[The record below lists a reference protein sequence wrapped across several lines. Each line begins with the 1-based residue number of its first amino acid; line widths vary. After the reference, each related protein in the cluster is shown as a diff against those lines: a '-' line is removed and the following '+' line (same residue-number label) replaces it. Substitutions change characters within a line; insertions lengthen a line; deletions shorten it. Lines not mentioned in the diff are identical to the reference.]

1 MMNVMKTISVSAIVP
16 FYNEGNRILY
26 VLDTLMGL
34 QNIDEII
41 CVDDGSTDNAIEKV
55 RERYTNIIVLENPYN
70 QGKSAAIAK
79 GVSNARGEY
88 IFLIDADMSNLRKDE
103 LETAITKAK
112 QSDTS
117 MIILKRIHDPL
128 GAKIT
133 RGDILV
139 SGERILK
146 KSDLLEVLK
155 TNPRHFQIETAINL
169 YMMNNK
175 KIVYWYP
182 HSGKNFHKIKKKGLP
197 KGIFEELAMNYS
209 IYAFAG
215 LYQYMK
221 MIIRFCKNRI

>member
-1 MMNVMKTISVSAIVP
+1 MNVMESVSVSAIVP

-26 VLDTLMGL
+26 VLDILKDL
-34 QNIDEII
+34 QNVDEII

-55 RERYTNIIVLENPYN
+55 RERDTNIIVLENPYN

-79 GVSNARGEY
+79 GISYASGEY

-112 QSDTS
+112 QADIS
-117 MIILKRIHDPL
+117 MIILKRVHDHL
-128 GAKIT
+128 GAKLT
-133 RGDILV
+133 RGDVLV

-197 KGIFEELAMNYS
+197 RGVFEELAMNYS
-209 IYAFAG
+209 MYAFAG
-215 LYQYMK
+215 VLQYLKLMVL
-221 MIIRFCKNRI
+221 FCNHRM

>member
-1 MMNVMKTISVSAIVP
+1 MESVSVSAIVP

-26 VLDTLMGL
+26 VLDILKDL
-34 QNIDEII
+34 QNVDEII

-55 RERYTNIIVLENPYN
+55 RERDTNIIVLENPYN

-79 GVSNARGEY
+79 GISHARGEY

-112 QSDTS
+112 QADIS

-133 RGDILV
+133 RGDVLV

-197 KGIFEELAMNYS
+197 RGVFEELAMNYS
-209 IYAFAG
+209 MYAFAG
-215 LYQYMK
+215 VLQYLKLMVL
-221 MIIRFCKNRI
+221 FCNHRM

>member
-1 MMNVMKTISVSAIVP
+1 MNVMKTVSVSAIVP

-26 VLDTLMGL
+26 VLDILKGL
-34 QNIDEII
+34 QNVDEIV
-41 CVDDGSTDNAIEKV
+41 CVDDGSTDNAIEKI

-79 GVSNARGEY
+79 GVSKARGEY

-112 QSDTS
+112 QSDKS
-117 MIILKRIHDPL
+117 MIILKRIHDHF

-155 TNPRHFQIETAINL
+155 MNPRHFQIETAINL

-175 KIVYWYP
+175 K
-182 HSGKNFHKIKKKGLP
+182 
-197 KGIFEELAMNYS
+197 
-209 IYAFAG
+209 
-215 LYQYMK
+215 
-221 MIIRFCKNRI
+221 

>member
-1 MMNVMKTISVSAIVP
+1 MNVMESVSVSAIVP

-26 VLDTLMGL
+26 VLDILKDL
-34 QNIDEII
+34 QNVDEII

-55 RERYTNIIVLENPYN
+55 RERDTNIIVLENPYN

-79 GVSNARGEY
+79 GISYASGEY

-112 QSDTS
+112 QADIS

-128 GAKIT
+128 VAKIT
-133 RGDILV
+133 RGDVLV

-197 KGIFEELAMNYS
+197 RGVFEELAMNYS
-209 IYAFAG
+209 MYAFAG
-215 LYQYMK
+215 VLQYLKLMVL
-221 MIIRFCKNRI
+221 FCNHRM